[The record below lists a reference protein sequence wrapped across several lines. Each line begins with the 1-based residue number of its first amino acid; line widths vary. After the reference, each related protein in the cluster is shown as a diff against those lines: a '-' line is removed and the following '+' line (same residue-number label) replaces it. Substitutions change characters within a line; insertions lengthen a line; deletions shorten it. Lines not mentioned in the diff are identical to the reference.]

1 MAAAAAQSHLLGFA
15 IYALPDAVVVGVA
28 VFRYWRNG
36 ATRSSSNE
44 RGSPSFRSL
53 GSLALPLAS
62 GAVLGW
68 TLKVQALLILGLVV
82 CGFALLPWQ
91 RLSFHSRYLKTS
103 LCLVAAGIGLVWL
116 PFARPTPPVILAA
129 MGWFVSMGA
138 LLALAKGK

>member
-1 MAAAAAQSHLLGFA
+1 MTAAAAQSQIFGFL
-15 IYALPDAVVVGVA
+15 IYALPDAVVVCVT
-28 VFRYWRNG
+28 VFRYRRNG
-36 ATRSSSNE
+36 ATRSSSSE
-44 RGSPSFRSL
+44 RSSLSPRSI

-68 TLKVQALLILGLVV
+68 TLRVQALLVLGLVV

-116 PFARPTPPVILAA
+116 PFSRPTPPVILAA
-129 MGWFVSMGA
+129 MGWFVSLGA
-138 LLALAKGK
+138 LLAVARGK